1 MVSGFL
7 MGAAP
12 KPALPTG
19 LCSPGAIFR
28 RFLLKC
34 FSNPGQRRVVQLLPP
49 SIYRHRQYDLPARN
63 SGFHTPSVLPVC
75 SNNIPPRFLP
85 RSGLPSNMRVTY
97 RGVQVAPTAH
107 KSFCYRGLQTG
118 SAYGA
123 GCEGGAI
130 CKHYP
135 PPNKATP

>member
-34 FSNPGQRRVVQLLPP
+34 FSSPGQRRVVQLLPP
-49 SIYRHRQYDLPARN
+49 SITGTGNMICPPEIPVFMHHRRYPFVATTY
-63 SGFHTPSVLPVC
+63 HHV
-75 SNNIPPRFLP
+75 FLP
-85 RSGLPSNMRVTY
+85 RSGLPSNMRVIY
-97 RGVQVAPTAH
+97 RRVQVAPTAH
-107 KSFCYRGLQTG
+107 KSFLL
-118 SAYGA
+118 SGA
-123 GCEGGAI
+123 TNG
-130 CKHYP
+130 
-135 PPNKATP
+135 